1 MDPKALHKAVDRLR
15 RADRVM
21 VLSGAGMSTAA
32 GIPDFRSPG
41 GLYGTSATLLDRF
54 TYVERE
60 GRGGAAW
67 QRAQLQDDIRNA
79 LTHSFF
85 RWNPL
90 PYHEM
95 RRGMI
100 IGLGE
105 NQWKLTIGHVL
116 AEILNRQGKLRL
128 LASQNIDGLDHKVV
142 SDKTKLY
149 NPHGLMSTLVSE
161 PSDVPLCTSAADPI
175 YQRYVELVKANVKD
189 IYADRPPRQGKS
201 SHLWPGPR
209 RSAPI
214 SLAMLGEL
222 LPPHLHEARQHEDA
236 SGTFSLKPGTVL
248 FDRTLWRTD
257 ASGAP
262 CDAFQI
268 VRECDCVLVMGT
280 SLSGL
285 TIDHVAHTA
294 GRELGLPL
302 LVFDVSTAPVD
313 SPSAATAAGGRSATA
328 TCRGR
333 STRASLRSST
343 PRGGS
348 TSCSTFCPSCAWRR
362 SARCSSSSRRGSTR
376 RQRECLRASLKPPS
390 RTKWSGSGASM
401 GTSEVPGPRHH
412 RSNIDSHAASI

>member
-149 NPHGLMSTLVSE
+149 NPHGLMSALVSE

-313 SPSAATAAGGRSATA
+313 SLRRNGSWRAERDCHLQGPLDASILEILHAARWLDQLLDFLPEL
-328 TCRGR
+328 CL
-333 STRASLRSST
+333 ASLRALQQFVEARLD
-343 PRGGS
+343 PAAAGVFKGKLEAAIADEVERE
-348 TSCSTFCPSCAWRR
+348 RR
-362 SARCSSSSRRGSTR
+362 FYGD
-376 RQRECLRASLKPPS
+376 E
-390 RTKWSGSGASM
+390 
-401 GTSEVPGPRHH
+401 
-412 RSNIDSHAASI
+412 